1 MSRLSC
7 WGAWV
12 NYFTGL
18 VLLFELLLIS
28 AVPTNTI
35 ITARSGESLSFLSLA
50 ATRATHNNRPKRE
63 GCLHCG
69 GSYWENNV

>member
-1 MSRLSC
+1 MHTMCLTKCCS
-7 WGAWV
+7 
-12 NYFTGL
+12 
-18 VLLFELLLIS
+18 ELLLIS

-35 ITARSGESLSFLSLA
+35 ITARCGESLSFLSLA

-69 GSYWENNV
+69 GADFKRLEVP